1 MWDWLKSLWEDPAE
15 NFAGAYLA
23 GRDGDPT
30 LAMPIKADQQYFTIT
45 LECMHLVL
53 AREAFTKFYGVL
65 SGSVGFDLATG
76 PQAITMIVSPEE
88 LKGVDKAQFG
98 RVIVQT
104 VPLCDRVPY
113 IGSAIELRL
122 ALLALEAT
130 DLLNGIVDVLT
141 SVASAAGV
149 GYVEQAKVFLSPL
162 EKGIALLRRQG
173 GCEIGL
179 YKTIADPTTGYFCVA
194 RTPSKR
200 LALEKCRL
208 SKTWDLI
215 DPAGQVVTD
224 VPYFVVRFQAFD
236 KKGNFA
242 AIPSIRDAYA
252 KLHDAA
258 IQGDEKAANE
268 AFEFFRR
275 NVLWSPDL
283 FPADREEMIE
293 SARKRLEA
301 SFPAKRTATE
311 RARVTAARSF
321 PKFEKLVPWS

>member
-1 MWDWLKSLWEDPAE
+1 MPTTVSWALLSTIPARLPVRRFRRGSGLTVSGKISILRRRKDMWDWLKSLWEDPAE

-122 ALLALEAT
+122 ALLALE
-130 DLLNGIVDVLT
+130 
-141 SVASAAGV
+141 
-149 GYVEQAKVFLSPL
+149 E
-162 EKGIALLRRQG
+162 
-173 GCEIGL
+173 
-179 YKTIADPTTGYFCVA
+179 
-194 RTPSKR
+194 
-200 LALEKCRL
+200 
-208 SKTWDLI
+208 
-215 DPAGQVVTD
+215 
-224 VPYFVVRFQAFD
+224 
-236 KKGNFA
+236 
-242 AIPSIRDAYA
+242 
-252 KLHDAA
+252 
-258 IQGDEKAANE
+258 
-268 AFEFFRR
+268 
-275 NVLWSPDL
+275 
-283 FPADREEMIE
+283 
-293 SARKRLEA
+293 
-301 SFPAKRTATE
+301 
-311 RARVTAARSF
+311 
-321 PKFEKLVPWS
+321 